1 MNTLHIDALVALN
14 GAGEFGLPLANLLAD
29 LRRGRHRNLTQPQ
42 AEKALRD
49 LADKSFVTPF
59 DAELSGERWRIT
71 GRGKS
76 ALQEEG
82 IA

>member
-1 MNTLHIDALVALN
+1 MTNLHIDALVALN
-14 GAGEFGLPLANLLAD
+14 GAGEFGLPLENLLGD
-29 LRRGRHRNLTQPQ
+29 LRRGRHRNLSKP
-42 AEKALRD
+42 ECERALRD
-49 LADKSFVTPF
+49 LADKAFATPF
-59 DAELSGERWRIT
+59 DSGLGERWRVT